1 MQFIHVSELMKKLG
15 IDESTIKS
23 GKLKDAGSPFRKVL
37 PEERAYFDMLIGDV
51 YEQFVDVV
59 AVERKLERRYVKRY
73 ADGRVFTGRQAQ
85 QLGFVDTLGT
95 LEDAIMIAAKLA
107 RIEGRP
113 SIVKEVKRSTLMERM
128 FGDAAATLTRVREEF
143 LAQPI
148 LQYKLTSPY

>member
-1 MQFIHVSELMKKLG
+1 MKKLG
-15 IDESTIKS
+15 IDETTIKT

-59 AVERKLERRYVKRY
+59 ARERKLNLAFVKKY

-85 QLGFVDTLGT
+85 KLGFVDTLGT
-95 LEDAIMIAAKLA
+95 MEDAVAIAAKLA
-107 RIEGRP
+107 DISGKP
-113 SIVKEVKRSTLMERM
+113 TIVKEVKRTTFMERLM
-128 FGDAAATLTRVREEF
+128 GEAASAFTRVREEF

-148 LQYKLTSPY
+148 LQYKLSSPY